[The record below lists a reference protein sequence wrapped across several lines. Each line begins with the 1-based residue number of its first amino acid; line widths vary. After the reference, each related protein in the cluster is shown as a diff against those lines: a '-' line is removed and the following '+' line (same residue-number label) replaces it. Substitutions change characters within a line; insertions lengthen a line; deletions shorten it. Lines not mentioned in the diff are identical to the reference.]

1 MQVLTTTGPEAL
13 QETGG
18 EILIL
23 TDGVETEP
31 PFVADVM
38 EAVTVREFEKLLLCL
53 LINKKFSFL
62 SQKKIL

>member
-1 MQVLTTTGPEAL
+1 MLKFAYKILAGMQVLTTTGPEAL

-23 TDGVETEP
+23 TDGVETEA

-38 EAVTVREFEKLLLCL
+38 EAVTVRDFEK
-53 LINKKFSFL
+53 SY
-62 SQKKIL
+62 